1 MYKLSQQNSII
12 RLSDNASIPNDER
25 NSDYQEYLSWVAQG
39 NKAEPYEIPM
49 AEIAAKNVQ
58 AIQAEI
64 DRVAATVMRNSTG
77 DSLIKYAGFANRYQ
91 NKATKFGQW
100 VAEVWYEAELYEVEV
115 LAGRKPMPTPQEA
128 VALMPPLPPILK

>member
-1 MYKLSQQNSII
+1 MYKLTNSNVLL
-12 RLSDNASIPNDER
+12 RLSDKAYIPISEDNT
-25 NSDYQEYLSWVAQG
+25 DYQEYLSWIAKG
-39 NKAEPYEIPM
+39 NQPEPYEVPM

-58 AIQAEI
+58 ALQAEI
-64 DRVAATVMRNSTG
+64 DRVASTVMRNSTG

-100 VAEVWYEAELYEVEV
+100 VADVWYQAELYEIEV

-128 VALMPPLPPILK
+128 VALMPPLPPIL